1 MDGVSTMN
9 ARPCARIKLRHR
21 RPRLDYAR
29 CMRPAWL
36 HLRSLALVT
45 TATCLLGWAA
55 VGCGPSLKAP
65 KGPTRPESA
74 WAGEDAALFDDGID
88 IGAIS
93 AMGGTGSNQ
102 GDDGNDLKITSRVYN
117 GDGVVLAKVIGVS
130 SEPVGEKN
138 RYRLELLVQ
147 GEALAGA
154 KIDSPFT
161 LKIEPTSPAFGSVRS
176 QDAQLI
182 GKKFVVFFKRYASE
196 DGDEP
201 TFGPG
206 S

>member
-1 MDGVSTMN
+1 
-9 ARPCARIKLRHR
+9 
-21 RPRLDYAR
+21 
-29 CMRPAWL
+29 MRSAWL
-36 HLRSLALVT
+36 RLPSVAVVSMLA
-45 TATCLLGWAA
+45 WAIA
-55 VGCGPSLKAP
+55 CGPAAKTAQ
-65 KGPTRPESA
+65 GPTRPESA
-74 WAGEDAALFDDGID
+74 WSGEDAELFEDGID

-93 AMGGTGSNQ
+93 ATGAASPTAT
-102 GDDGNDLKITSRVYN
+102 DDGNDIKITSRVYK

-138 RYRLELLVQ
+138 RYRLELLVE
-147 GEALAGA
+147 GDALAGA

-201 TFGPG
+201 ITHFHLSPG
-206 S
+206 NEHIIGQVKAVATKKSVEGS

>member
-1 MDGVSTMN
+1 MLF
-9 ARPCARIKLRHR
+9 AWH
-21 RPRLDYAR
+21 RPRSVTVA
-29 CMRPAWL
+29 
-36 HLRSLALVT
+36 SL
-45 TATCLLGWAA
+45 LLA
-55 VGCGPSLKAP
+55 VAMGGAVACGPSSKVA

-74 WAGEDAALFDDGID
+74 WSGEDAELFDDGID

-93 AMGGTGSNQ
+93 AMGGAGGTTPDESN
-102 GDDGNDLKITSRVYN
+102 DIKITSRVYQ
-117 GDGVVLAKVIGVS
+117 GDGVVLAKIIGVS

-138 RYRLELLVQ
+138 RYRLELLVE

-161 LKIEPTSPAFGSVRS
+161 LKVEPTSPAFGSVRS

-182 GKKFVVFFKRYASE
+182 GKKFVVFFKRYAAE

-201 TFGPG
+201 ITHFHLSPG
-206 S
+206 NEHVIGQVKAVATKKHVEGT

>member
-1 MDGVSTMN
+1 
-9 ARPCARIKLRHR
+9 
-21 RPRLDYAR
+21 
-29 CMRPAWL
+29 MRPAW
-36 HLRSLALVT
+36 HRLRPV
-45 TATCLLGWAA
+45 LLGSGLLVGVVCAA
-55 VGCGPSLKAP
+55 LACGPGAKVA

-74 WAGEDAALFDDGID
+74 WSGEDADLFDDGID
-88 IGAIS
+88 IGAVS
-93 AMGGTGSNQ
+93 ATGGTG
-102 GDDGNDLKITSRVYN
+102 GTTPDDSNDLKITSRVYA

-138 RYRLELLVQ
+138 RYRLEFLVE

-154 KIDSPFT
+154 KTESPFN

-201 TFGPG
+201 VTHFHLSPG
-206 S
+206 NEHILSQVKAVATKKNVEGD